1 MTKAT
6 SDGID
11 FPRKFGTPAAQP
23 AREKA
28 VLWLNVGYVSDV
40 KDEDGTNRFVSLP
53 LGIPVDSMEALPTNS
68 RNQDYAMFQQARNDL
83 LNQILVVA
91 KDVKPGESK
100 ILNLQIQLRRVNDE
114 AATAPVPATGNPFA
128 LKIAL

>member
-1 MTKAT
+1 M
-6 SDGID
+6 SGIN
-11 FPRKFGTPAAQP
+11 FPRTFGTSAAPAAAP

-28 VLWLNVGYVSDV
+28 LLWLNVGYVSDV

-68 RNQDYAMFQQARNDL
+68 RNQEYAMFQQARNDL
-83 LNQILVVA
+83 LAQIMEVA
-91 KDVKPGESK
+91 KGVKPGEAK

-114 AATAPVPATGNPFA
+114 SASAPVPATGNPFA